1 MKGVI
6 LAGGS
11 GTRLYPATKVVN
23 KHLLPIYNKPMIY
36 YPLSVLMLMGIREI
50 VIVTNPQDIPAFK
63 ELLGDGSNLGL
74 EIEYASQDEP
84 RGLAHGL
91 IVAENFVRDDMV
103 CLILGDNI
111 FFGHGLPALLREARR
126 EVEENG
132 GAHVLGYFVKDPE
145 RFGVVEF
152 DSEGRVLSIEEKP
165 QKPKSNFAV
174 VGLYIYDNNVIN
186 IAKSVKPSWRGEL
199 EITSVN
205 QVYLERGKL
214 KVKLLGRGFAWFDA
228 GTHDS
233 FLEASE
239 FVATVERKAGLMI
252 GCIEEI
258 AYRNGWMTKEALR
271 KIAESLAKSDYGKY
285 LLRLVKGEV

>member
-214 KVKLLGRGFAWFDA
+214 RVKLLGRGFAWFDA